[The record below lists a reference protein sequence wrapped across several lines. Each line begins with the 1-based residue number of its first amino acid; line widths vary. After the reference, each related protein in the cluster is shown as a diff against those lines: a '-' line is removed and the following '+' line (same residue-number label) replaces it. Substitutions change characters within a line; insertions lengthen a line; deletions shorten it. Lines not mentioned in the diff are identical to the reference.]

1 MRFICNKLQILLTLL
16 LRIVMK
22 KTFNITHPKIKVA
35 RLFEGVKH
43 DVKKYVKRERNKKLP
58 AGVDFWDFDCKYGL
72 SEAESEIV
80 HLSAMNKH
88 IDEAEKAGLTSFYIE
103 IMVKEGFRAVKV
115 LDDEDEDDFDEE

>member
-1 MRFICNKLQILLTLL
+1 
-16 LRIVMK
+16 MK

-72 SEAESEIV
+72 TEGESEVV
-80 HLSAMNKH
+80 HLSAINKH
-88 IDEAEKAGLTSFYIE
+88 IDEAEKSGLTSFYVE
-103 IMVKEGFRAVKV
+103 IIVKEGFRAVKA
-115 LDDEDEDDFDEE
+115 LHEDEDDFDEE